1 MLGEYG
7 GGGFEDGRENIGEHQ
22 VEVVAREELEAGFA
36 LETPELAMGVD
47 YAVALECQTER
58 LVMWKGCKYRKG
70 PMIASERIR
79 L

>member
-1 MLGEYG
+1 MLDERG
-7 GGGFEDGRENIGEHQ
+7 GDGFQNGGENIGEHQ
-22 VEVVAREELEAGFA
+22 VEIVAREELEAGFA
-36 LETPELAMGVD
+36 LETPQLAVGVD
-47 YAVALECQTER
+47 YAVALECQTVR